1 MSNDPF
7 IKAFEDLLEDQI
19 NTIDFE
25 TMNPEYANNEN
36 RKDKIIKILESLP
49 KTMETKA
56 GTVKVHQL
64 LLEFQD
70 LHHDSIGICFD
81 IAVKRGFSLAF
92 KLILHNLTII

>member
-7 IKAFEDLLEDQI
+7 IKAFNDLLEDQI
-19 NTIDFE
+19 NTINFE
-25 TMNPEYANNEN
+25 TMNPEYGYNEN
-36 RKDKIIKILESLP
+36 RKDKIIKILDSLP
-49 KTMETKA
+49 ETVETKA

-70 LHHDSIGICFD
+70 LHNDSIGICFD

-92 KLILHNLTII
+92 QLIFHNLTII